1 MHRPFSSSS
10 RSEIASLY
18 FAMPSTSQSISTVI
32 LVHEFH
38 GSAAPLF
45 RQVFAPPV
53 IQRPFGAY
61 TTAHAATAYSRSP
74 KRWSEIHGAVASA
87 VNARD
92 LYAFLE
98 VKKDFSN
105 WIKKQIERARLVD
118 GRDYTTIA
126 VPPFGGAEGNR
137 GVRLD
142 YYLTIEADFSNPEL
156 GVAVLDQRK
165 EPGKG

>member
-1 MHRPFSSSS
+1 MCPQPANLGLH
-10 RSEIASLY
+10 
-18 FAMPSTSQSISTVI
+18 
-32 LVHEFH
+32 
-38 GSAAPLF
+38 
-45 RQVFAPPV
+45 
-53 IQRPFGAY
+53 
-61 TTAHAATAYSRSP
+61 
-74 KRWSEIHGAVASA
+74 
-87 VNARD
+87 
-92 LYAFLE
+92 AFLE